1 MNNCKSPKD
10 KLLLINNCC
19 FILLNIKNKSKF
31 KCNIEVELQ
40 DLVIVCLVKCSVKD
54 LYFNIEFVRLYR
66 HKCLFTNEEDYF
78 MSLIEIGIE
87 YIKNVD
93 LDQLTINQA
102 GLNGLGSFDGSYDS
116 SNNDF
121 KENEIEF
128 SNIDSFGLNN
138 SELDMKAKPIVPTPC
153 G

>member
-1 MNNCKSPKD
+1 
-10 KLLLINNCC
+10 
-19 FILLNIKNKSKF
+19 
-31 KCNIEVELQ
+31 
-40 DLVIVCLVKCSVKD
+40 
-54 LYFNIEFVRLYR
+54 
-66 HKCLFTNEEDYF
+66 

-138 SELDMKAKPIVPTPC
+138 SELDFERKINQIKKKEHTRNKVKIIEKYKRNGIIDENIDIYTLYNYYTN
-153 G
+153 